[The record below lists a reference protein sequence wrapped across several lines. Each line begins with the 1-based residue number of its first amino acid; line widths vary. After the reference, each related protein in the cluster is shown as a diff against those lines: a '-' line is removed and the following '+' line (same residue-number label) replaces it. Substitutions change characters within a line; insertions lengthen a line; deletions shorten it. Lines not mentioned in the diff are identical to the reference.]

1 MWVEDSSAKEATV
14 NRISR
19 KAAVI
24 AVSAMLGVGLLGTA
38 AFAAIAPAPTD
49 TFALVPALPG
59 TAVAETPRADKLKAI
74 LDALVSK
81 GVITQQQEDTIVA
94 ALKDAKGD
102 KDRDALLRRIFAGL
116 FEQSATYL
124 GMTPAELKAKL
135 PGTSLAAVANA
146 TAGKSRDG
154 LVASLTAAA
163 NDAIAKALADN
174 KITQAQA
181 DKAKAEVPTH
191 VATFVDHTWPKVQ
204 PKTTAPGATK
214 GTAPRLAP
222 TVQMFVGEATATA
235 RDYLGITQ
243 KDLVAALRSGKS
255 LGDIANATAGK
266 SRDGL
271 VAAITSAATARIDKA
286 QQDSKLTADQ
296 AATLKAGLA
305 SAVTQLVDRKGNA
318 VKSH

>member
-1 MWVEDSSAKEATV
+1 V
-14 NRISR
+14 NRISK

-24 AVSAMLGVGLLGTA
+24 AVSAMIGLGSLGTA
-38 AFAAIAPAPTD
+38 ALAAFAPAPTD
-49 TFALVPALPG
+49 TFSLVPSLPG
-59 TAVAETPRADKLKAI
+59 TAVAETPKADKLKAI

-81 GVITQQQEDTIVA
+81 GVITQQQEDAIVA

-102 KDRDALLRRIFAGL
+102 KDRDALLRKIFAGL

-124 GMTPAELKAKL
+124 GMTPADLKAKL

-154 LVASLTAAA
+154 LVASLTAAV

-181 DKAKAEVPTH
+181 DKATAEAPAH
-191 VATFVDHTWPKVQ
+191 IATFVDHTWPTVQ
-204 PKTTAPGATK
+204 PKTTVPGAPK

-243 KDLVAALRSGKS
+243 KDLVAAVRSGKS
-255 LGDIANATAGK
+255 LGDVANATAGK

-296 AATLKAGLA
+296 AATLKAGLPA
-305 SAVTQLVDRKGNA
+305 AVTQLVDRKGNA

>member
-1 MWVEDSSAKEATV
+1 MD
-14 NRISR
+14 RIGR
-19 KAAVI
+19 KVAVI
-24 AVSAMLGVGLLGTA
+24 AVSAMLGLGVLGTA
-38 AFAAIAPAPTD
+38 ALAAFAPAATD
-49 TFALVPALPG
+49 TFSLVPTLPG
-59 TAVAETPRADKLKAI
+59 TVVAETPKADKLKAL

-81 GVITQQQEDTIVA
+81 GVITQQQEDAIVA
-94 ALKDAKGD
+94 AVKDAHGD
-102 KDRDALLRRIFAGL
+102 RDRDALLRRIFAGL

-124 GMTPAELKAKL
+124 GIAPADLKTKL
-135 PGTSLAAVANA
+135 PGTSLAAIANA
-146 TAGKSRDG
+146 TPGKSRDG

-163 NDAIAKALADN
+163 NDAIAKAVAAN

-204 PKTTAPGATK
+204 PKTTAPRDPKAI
-214 GTAPRLAP
+214 APRLAP
-222 TVQMFVGEATATA
+222 TVQMFLGEATSAA
-235 RDYLGITQ
+235 RDYLGISQ

-255 LGDIANATAGK
+255 LADIANTTAGK

-271 VAAITSAATARIDKA
+271 VAAITTAANARIDKA

-305 SAVTQLVDRKGNA
+305 AAVTQLVDRKGNA